1 MDKERSRAKQKRHK
15 RLMGLIDAD
24 PLMSDNRL
32 ARELGVSVGTVRLD
46 REALALP
53 GLRERT
59 RLMAERAGS
68 RLVSMRQDEVMG
80 EILELEPNRSALS
93 VFSTNREYA
102 FRHTNLIADHYIYA
116 QAATLAI
123 AVVREALAVVSAARV
138 QFSRAAFVGEKLA
151 ASARVGTH
159 KDDKYVVS
167 VHTRAGEREVFVA
180 RFVVAAIGNISGD
193 AERSAARIDREGG
206 GIL

>member
-1 MDKERSRAKQKRHK
+1 MNKGRSLARKKRHK

-24 PLMSDNRL
+24 PLMSDNKL

-46 REALALP
+46 RETLALP

-80 EILELEPNRSALS
+80 EILELEPNRWALS
-93 VFSTNREYA
+93 VFSANREYA

-151 ASARVGTH
+151 AAAKVGTH

-167 VHTRAGEREVFVA
+167 VRTRAGEREVFVA
-180 RFVVAAIGNISGD
+180 RFVVAAVGNIS
-193 AERSAARIDREGG
+193 AVQEG

>member
-1 MDKERSRAKQKRHK
+1 
-15 RLMGLIDAD
+15 
-24 PLMSDNRL
+24 
-32 ARELGVSVGTVRLD
+32 
-46 REALALP
+46 
-53 GLRERT
+53 
-59 RLMAERAGS
+59 MAERAGS

-80 EILELEPNRSALS
+80 EILELEPNRRALS

-151 ASARVGTH
+151 ALAKVGTH

-180 RFVVAAIGNISGD
+180 RFVVAAVENIPGE
-193 AERSAARIDREGG
+193 AELLSAARGAKQGG
-206 GIL
+206 GEL